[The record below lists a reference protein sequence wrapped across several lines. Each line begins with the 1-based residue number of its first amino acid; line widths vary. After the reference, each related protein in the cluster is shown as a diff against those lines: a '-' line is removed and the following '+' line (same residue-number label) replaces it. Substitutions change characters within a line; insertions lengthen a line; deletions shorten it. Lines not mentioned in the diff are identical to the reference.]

1 MRERKKIKQRF
12 VSSVQCIHMRIHNFS
27 SMITTIFQKRRHEI
41 TKRNHINILV
51 FVPRTKRAKLNSRT
65 HSHTHTHTRAHKKN
79 GQNAYQ
85 RFLLL
90 LIDRSQY
97 FPTHDRRSIILDVVN
112 NLRIDRVCGEN
123 TVSIKQ
129 NNWVLKKARKSK
141 KIEKAPL
148 AQNKPMISP
157 GPFIG
162 PVEIRGKKNK
172 KKYLFSPSCLLGG

>member
-1 MRERKKIKQRF
+1 
-12 VSSVQCIHMRIHNFS
+12 
-27 SMITTIFQKRRHEI
+27 
-41 TKRNHINILV
+41 
-51 FVPRTKRAKLNSRT
+51 
-65 HSHTHTHTRAHKKN
+65 
-79 GQNAYQ
+79 
-85 RFLLL
+85 
-90 LIDRSQY
+90 
-97 FPTHDRRSIILDVVN
+97 VVN

-162 PVEIRGKKNK
+162 PGD
-172 KKYLFSPSCLLGG
+172 KYVN